1 MTSEIRSNT
10 LKNRVGLGTVSF
22 TNTGPVVSGI
32 VTANTLRLPDSTSG
46 SLGRVQFGNGFD
58 LSLFHN
64 GSNSFLINNTGYLS
78 IQSQDGVNGIFIAR
92 NAEVNLYYGPSVR
105 LQTSSSGVTINRDL
119 DVDGHTNLDNV
130 SVAGVTTITSSASSA
145 LYVAGRTV
153 LGNTQLL
160 PSLDSGTKAVVADLS
175 GNGNWVDLTIFGGR
189 TGRSILNFGDHDD
202 QDVGA
207 IEYFHSD
214 NSLNFFTNGST
225 TEKLRIDSNGTVSFY
240 SPAAAWAEGPV
251 VLEASNGYGAIFF
264 RSTGSTHGTSVTGTW
279 SVGKLA
285 GSDGFAILKNG
296 MTGGGA
302 ARADAAINITNAGDT
317 KIGFNLAVGHN
328 NPSTRLDV
336 KQDNAVA
343 YNNRVQ
349 PITYGAA
356 RFLNTSGHQSGGT
369 YTGFQFNLTGDSQN
383 RICSIGMI
391 SEASNS
397 RNSSL
402 VFATDDNGNR
412 TEKLRI
418 DSNGILI
425 INQTSASGTKLA
437 IQSTA
442 TSGSGTATGIRVG
455 NNINAL
461 TQYPANIEV
470 RTTGVENYN
479 AIRTDAG
486 DGNGGFTCGV
496 QGYNGFLDLTT
507 GGSNTIGLKLRAS
520 GASYINGGD
529 LLIGRTSSGAHSN
542 ANELQIGSGSGTSGL
557 TIFSATTDGGSI
569 YYADGTSGDAR
580 YRGFLEY
587 YHGSDS
593 LAIGVAGDEKFRFA
607 SNGSNGDLR
616 LDIGT
621 GQQAQIVA
629 MSGNSNAYN
638 LGSSGGAAIR
648 FMDSSSSHTI
658 EFDTHWTGNHHS
670 TALKLGRTGSL
681 ITRDNRDASIGRDW
695 TSGSIANGQS
705 VNWNGSGADAANGRL
720 NANSIGGNGGGH
732 ITCLSVSSQDGNPS
746 GAQIITGVHGQGFNS
761 YVTHASNFDS
771 GISVTFNGTW
781 TIANSSGET
790 IYYRINVIHMGTST
804 TTYYGR

>member
-1 MTSEIRSNT
+1 NTGITIRSSTTGDGNIFFSDATSGDGETKGVIKYAHDDDHMQFNT
-10 LKNRVGLGTVSF
+10 AGNERLRIKSDGKIGLGVNATNPSFQLQIHESVNTAYAANATVAQLAVGNVNSSSATNAAGIHLF
-22 TNTGPVVSGI
+22 T
-32 VTANTLRLPDSTSG
+32 D
-46 SLGRVQFGNGFD
+46 GNGR
-58 LSLFHN
+58 
-64 GSNSFLINNTGYLS
+64 
-78 IQSQDGVNGIFIAR
+78 GV
-92 NAEVNLYYGPSVR
+92 VNLSA
-105 LQTSSSGVTINRDL
+105 LNNSTSSSADFVIQTRHSATL
-119 DVDGHTNLDNV
+119 AERLR
-130 SVAGVTTITSSASSA
+130 ITSSGEVGINVTPASGHLLHIKNAGTAESKVKIESESGYDA
-145 LYVAGRTV
+145 RLILDTSNGGGAGAHIDFQIDGTAKGGIQYV
-153 LGNTQLL
+153 
-160 PSLDSGTKAVVADLS
+160 
-175 GNGNWVDLTIFGGR
+175 
-189 TGRSILNFGDHDD
+189 
-202 QDVGA
+202 
-207 IEYFHSD
+207 
-214 NSLNFFTNGST
+214 TNGSASDQHDLIFRNNT
-225 TEKLRIDSNGTVSFY
+225 YAETLRIT
-240 SPAAAWAEGPV
+240 
-251 VLEASNGYGAIFF
+251 
-264 RSTGSTHGTSVTGTW
+264 
-279 SVGKLA
+279 
-285 GSDGFAILKNG
+285 SDG
-296 MTGGGA
+296 T
-302 ARADAAINITNAGDT
+302 
-317 KIGFNLAVGHN
+317 
-328 NPSTRLDV
+328 
-336 KQDNAVA
+336 
-343 YNNRVQ
+343 
-349 PITYGAA
+349 
-356 RFLNTSGHQSGGT
+356 
-369 YTGFQFNLTGDSQN
+369 
-383 RICSIGMI
+383 
-391 SEASNS
+391 
-397 RNSSL
+397 L
-402 VFATDDNGNR
+402 V
-412 TEKLRI
+412 
-418 DSNGILI
+418 

-442 TSGSGTATGIRVG
+442 SSGSGTATGIRVG

-587 YHGSDS
+587 YHASDS
-593 LAIGVAGDEKFRFA
+593 LAIGIAGDEKFRFA
-607 SNGSNGDLR
+607 LNGSNGDLR
-616 LDIGT
+616 FDIGT
-621 GQQAQIVA
+621 GQQAQIAA
-629 MSGNSNAYN
+629 MSGNGNTYN

-648 FMDSSSSHTI
+648 FMDTSGSHTI
-658 EFDTHWTGNHHS
+658 EFDTHWTGYQHS

-681 ITRDNRDASIGRDW
+681 ITRDFRDASIGRDY
-695 TSGSIANGQS
+695 TSGSVANGQS

-746 GAQIITGVHGQGFNS
+746 GAQIITGVHGQGFNT